1 MASKILII
9 GAGASGVSAA
19 AAARKTD
26 RHAEIT
32 LVTDEAYAAYSRC
45 GLPFVLGREV
55 PSFRDLIL
63 YKPEFYRMMRLNVML
78 ESTAIELDPSSKR
91 VQVENRGGGI
101 ESLDY
106 DRLVVATG
114 AKAARPPVKG
124 VDKAGVYVVRTISDC
139 EAIDTQI
146 TRSRSA
152 VIVGAGLIGLEV
164 AAALRQRGLK
174 VVVVEILP
182 QVLPMMLDPEMA
194 RIVHEHL
201 KKNGI
206 EVMVDKGVDEIIGDE
221 AVSAVSVAGSRIEAD
236 MVVLATGVRPQV
248 ELLRKAGAEIGK
260 TGCVKVDEHMRTS
273 LDGVYAAGDCAETVD
288 MVTGAP
294 ISPQLGTTAVRQ
306 GKTAG
311 VNAAGGKSALP
322 SVLGSSVTR
331 FLGLEVGLTGMTEK
345 RAQKFGLDVVAGTV
359 TAKTRAHYYP
369 GGADIKVKVVMGA
382 ETGKIVGAQIVGGE
396 EVTQRIN
403 MASIAI
409 QKGLTVYDANAIDT
423 CYSPP
428 VADYWEPFVVAI
440 EAAARKI

>member
-1 MASKILII
+1 
-9 GAGASGVSAA
+9 
-19 AAARKTD
+19 
-26 RHAEIT
+26 
-32 LVTDEAYAAYSRC
+32 
-45 GLPFVLGREV
+45 
-55 PSFRDLIL
+55 
-63 YKPEFYRMMRLNVML
+63 
-78 ESTAIELDPSSKR
+78 
-91 VQVENRGGGI
+91 
-101 ESLDY
+101 
-106 DRLVVATG
+106 
-114 AKAARPPVKG
+114 
-124 VDKAGVYVVRTISDC
+124 
-139 EAIDTQI
+139 
-146 TRSRSA
+146 
-152 VIVGAGLIGLEV
+152 
-164 AAALRQRGLK
+164 
-174 VVVVEILP
+174 
-182 QVLPMMLDPEMA
+182 MMLDPEMA

-409 QKGLTVYDANAIDT
+409 QKGLTVHDVNAIDT

>member
-1 MASKILII
+1 
-9 GAGASGVSAA
+9 
-19 AAARKTD
+19 
-26 RHAEIT
+26 
-32 LVTDEAYAAYSRC
+32 
-45 GLPFVLGREV
+45 
-55 PSFRDLIL
+55 
-63 YKPEFYRMMRLNVML
+63 
-78 ESTAIELDPSSKR
+78 
-91 VQVENRGGGI
+91 VQVENRGGEI
-101 ESLDY
+101 KSLDY
-106 DRLVVATG
+106 DRLIVATG

-139 EAIDTQI
+139 EAIDAQI

-174 VVVVEILP
+174 VAVVEILP
-182 QVLPMMLDPEMA
+182 QVLPMMLDSDMA

-201 KKNGI
+201 RKSGI
-206 EVMVDKGVDEIIGDE
+206 EVIVDKRVDEIIGDD

-273 LDGVYAAGDCAETVD
+273 LDGVYAAGDCSETID

-294 ISPQLGTTAVRQ
+294 TSPQLGTTAVRQ

-311 VNAAGGKSALP
+311 INAAGGKSALP

-331 FLGLEVGLTGMTEK
+331 FLELEVGQTGLTEK
-345 RAQKFGLDVVAGTV
+345 RAQSSGLDVVTGTI

-369 GGADIKVKVVMGA
+369 GGADIKVKVVMEV

-409 QKGLTVYDANAIDT
+409 QKGLTVYDVAVIDT